1 MPTGDAATLRADPIR
16 VENPMPRPSWL
27 LILALAAGPAFAL
40 DPIRAPQPLEAPPPD
55 AIETAT
61 GMSYVVL
68 APGPKP
74 ERTVAGEFVEFR
86 LDMWSSDGATRASA
100 RETGPRTVAV
110 RALAK
115 EQPGIARALL
125 STPIGET
132 RRWWIRP
139 ERMRPGYSGMP
150 DLLHVLDLTV
160 VAEADPLAP
169 PADLAAPP
177 ADALRTAGGIAYKVV
192 RRGAGGPHPGPTSS
206 IRIDYTG
213 WTPDGRAFDSSLRT
227 GAPAIFPLDKLIEG
241 WQQGVP
247 LMSRGDTF
255 RFWIP
260 GHLAYDAQP
269 SPGAPAGPLVFD
281 ITLHD
286 FSDPVR

>member
-1 MPTGDAATLRADPIR
+1 
-16 VENPMPRPSWL
+16 MPRVLPLSALFAAAL
-27 LILALAAGPAFAL
+27 LLAAPVSAL
-40 DPIRAPQPLEAPPPD
+40 DPLRPPPALTAPPAE
-55 AIETAT
+55 AIETAS

-68 APGPKP
+68 EPAPATAKTP
-74 ERTVAGEFVEFR
+74 TGEFVEFR
-86 LDMWSSDGATRASA
+86 LDMWSSDGTTRASA

-110 RALAK
+110 RALAR

-125 STPIGET
+125 TTPIGET
-132 RRWWIRP
+132 RRWWIAP
-139 ERMRPGYSGMP
+139 ERMAPGYPGMP
-150 DLLHVLDLTV
+150 PLLHVLELAV
-160 VAEADPLAP
+160 VGEPDPLKA

-177 ADALRTAGGIAYKVV
+177 ADAVRLPSGLAYRVL
-192 RRGAGGPHPGPTSS
+192 RRGAGGPHPSPTAT

-213 WTPDGRAFDSSLRT
+213 WSADGVAFDSSLRT
-227 GAPAIFPLDKLIEG
+227 GAPAVFPLARLIEG

-260 GHLAYDAQP
+260 GALAYDATP
-269 SPGAPAGPLVFD
+269 SPGAPAGTLVFD

-286 FSDPVR
+286 FADTP